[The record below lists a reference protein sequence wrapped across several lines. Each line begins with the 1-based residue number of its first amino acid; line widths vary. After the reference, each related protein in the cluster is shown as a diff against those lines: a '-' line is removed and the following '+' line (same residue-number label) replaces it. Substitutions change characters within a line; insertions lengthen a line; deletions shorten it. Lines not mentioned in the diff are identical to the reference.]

1 MAEIIHINSLKTSF
15 ILLSQIAEERTKE
28 NNPKERGRPKR
39 EHQLL
44 EEEEGEEEDGNEGM
58 KETDS
63 LNSRHAPF

>member
-44 EEEEGEEEDGNEGM
+44 EEEGEEGNEGM

>member
-44 EEEEGEEEDGNEGM
+44 EEEEEGNEGM

>member
-1 MAEIIHINSLKTSF
+1 MAEIVHINSLKTSF

-44 EEEEGEEEDGNEGM
+44 EEEEGEEGNEGM

>member
-28 NNPKERGRPKR
+28 NNPKERGRSKR

-44 EEEEGEEEDGNEGM
+44 EEEEEGNEGM